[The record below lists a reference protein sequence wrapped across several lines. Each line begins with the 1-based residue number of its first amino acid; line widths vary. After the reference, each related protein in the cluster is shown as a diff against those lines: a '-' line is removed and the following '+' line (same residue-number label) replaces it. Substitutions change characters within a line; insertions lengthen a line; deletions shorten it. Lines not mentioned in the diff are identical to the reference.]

1 MQTVDQLLARAL
13 SVAYD
18 GKPGHERIVYCEGK
32 GGFAPAAP
40 LPAQDFDV
48 AAKLASASPEE
59 RALWQKI
66 AREADIDLN
75 QPGLTLP
82 GCDCSGFVCWAL
94 RFSRNPSAGIWIN
107 TDSIWAD
114 ANGDA
119 MRFRRLAKAT
129 PGCLVVYPK
138 PRDEKFGHVGIVTAI
153 DAHGEAKTIVHCS
166 AKNFMAAPFES
177 ILNNDTDAF
186 RRQRQSI
193 YAWSR
198 EVQAPPHL

>member
-1 MQTVDQLLARAL
+1 MQSVDQLLARAL
-13 SVAYD
+13 SVVGD
-18 GKPGHERIVYCEGK
+18 GRPGHEPIVYCDGK
-32 GGFAPAAP
+32 GGFDPAAAS
-40 LPAQDFDV
+40 PAQDFDV
-48 AAKLASASPEE
+48 AAKLASASAEA
-59 RALWQKI
+59 RAQWQHI
-66 AREADIDLN
+66 ASQADIDLN

-94 RFSRNPSAGIWIN
+94 GFTRQPAPNVWIN

-114 ANGDA
+114 ANGHA
-119 MRFRRLAKAT
+119 TRFRKLARAV

-138 PRDEKFGHVGIVTAI
+138 PRKEKFGHVGIVTAV
-153 DAHGEAKTIVHCS
+153 DAGGEARTIVHCS

-186 RRQRQSI
+186 RLQPLSI

-198 EVQAPPHL
+198 DVQGPPSA